1 LRQQDVVGDPD
12 NEFLLVNFGFMLT
25 DQVVRRGSVKLFN
38 ILKQSLLD
46 TIDLRSDSVCDPA
59 LRISK
64 VVGDDD
70 LILKSS

>member
-1 LRQQDVVGDPD
+1 
-12 NEFLLVNFGFMLT
+12 MLT
-25 DQVVRRGSVKLFN
+25 DQVVRRGSVKLFDV
-38 ILKQSLLD
+38 LKQSLLD